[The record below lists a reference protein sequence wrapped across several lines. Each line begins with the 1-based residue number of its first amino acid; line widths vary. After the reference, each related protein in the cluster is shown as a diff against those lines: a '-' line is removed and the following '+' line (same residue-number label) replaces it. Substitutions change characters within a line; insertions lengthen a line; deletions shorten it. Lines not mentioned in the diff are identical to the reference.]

1 MYSIED
7 LSNTRSK
14 DSVTSGPC
22 IWVQKPRAN
31 TKSCEVKDLLIKKIK
46 KPSHQ
51 ERKHKHTY
59 PQYIDR
65 DVRAPEDRNPKDEEY
80 LRQFTKKMCQLKT
93 DAPAVILLLFIR
105 LHYTSEAPSELDNKP
120 FDKAKTGIMNTKIQE
135 IIRGHPNISSKD
147 VLRLL
152 TFSDVDRDHVERTT
166 TMQWQCEE
174 WYIHKAGFITASRCK
189 RVFTRQEA
197 IEKNEKDVT
206 KLVKDIVLPE
216 SPHSCG
222 QNQEVEPQNPR
233 EWGLFHEES
242 ARRAYQRV
250 ASHTHHKLELVSKGF
265 LISKSKPFLGASVDN
280 IQRCQ
285 CSDGCPNKVLEYK
298 CPWKHRDMH
307 PKEAFLTPEIGG
319 TVSKNGFALKPSSQY
334 LLPTSASNV
343 CE

>member
-1 MYSIED
+1 MYSLED
-7 LSNTRSK
+7 LLNTRGK
-14 DSVTSGPC
+14 DSVTSGLC
-22 IWVQKPRAN
+22 IWVKKPRAN
-31 TKSCEVKDLLIKKIK
+31 TKSCEVKDLVVKKIQ
-46 KPSHQ
+46 KPS
-51 ERKHKHTY
+51 
-59 PQYIDR
+59 
-65 DVRAPEDRNPKDEEY
+65 
-80 LRQFTKKMCQLKT
+80 
-93 DAPAVILLLFIR
+93 
-105 LHYTSEAPSELDNKP
+105 
-120 FDKAKTGIMNTKIQE
+120 QE
-135 IIRGHPNISSKD
+135 IIRGHPNISIKD

-152 TFSDVDRDHVERTT
+152 TFSDVERDHVEAT

-233 EWGLFHEES
+233 EWGLFHEEN

-319 TVSKNGFALKPSSQY
+319 TVSQNGFALKPSSQFY
-334 LLPTSASNV
+334 FQLQLQMFQVSELSLSILVVWTKQGVFTVEVPFNASFMTEV
-343 CE
+343 CSKLEMFWFQ

>member
-1 MYSIED
+1 MHLQ
-7 LSNTRSK
+7 LSY
-14 DSVTSGPC
+14 P
-22 IWVQKPRAN
+22 
-31 TKSCEVKDLLIKKIK
+31 LLK
-46 KPSHQ
+46 
-51 ERKHKHTY
+51 
-59 PQYIDR
+59 
-65 DVRAPEDRNPKDEEY
+65 
-80 LRQFTKKMCQLKT
+80 
-93 DAPAVILLLFIR
+93 R

-120 FDKAKTGIMNTKIQE
+120 FNKAKTGIMNTKIQE

-152 TFSDVDRDHVERTT
+152 TFSDVERDHVERTT

-216 SPHSCG
+216 SPHGCG

-319 TVSKNGFALKPSSQY
+319 TVSKNGFALKPSEYYFQLQLQMFQVSELSLSILVVWTKQGVFTVEVPFNASFMTEVCSE
-334 LLPTSASNV
+334 LEMFWFQQILPFMMNTLVSTTSFPGM
-343 CE
+343 

>member
-1 MYSIED
+1 M
-7 LSNTRSK
+7 
-14 DSVTSGPC
+14 
-22 IWVQKPRAN
+22 
-31 TKSCEVKDLLIKKIK
+31 KDLVVKKIK
-46 KPSHQ
+46 KPS
-51 ERKHKHTY
+51 
-59 PQYIDR
+59 
-65 DVRAPEDRNPKDEEY
+65 
-80 LRQFTKKMCQLKT
+80 
-93 DAPAVILLLFIR
+93 
-105 LHYTSEAPSELDNKP
+105 
-120 FDKAKTGIMNTKIQE
+120 QE
-135 IIRGHPNISSKD
+135 IIRGHPNISIKD

-152 TFSDVDRDHVERTT
+152 TFSDVERDHVEAT

-319 TVSKNGFALKPSSQY
+319 TVSQNGFALKPSSQFY
-334 LLPTSASNV
+334 FQLQLQMFQVSEPSLSILVVWTKQGVFTVEVPFNASFMTEV
-343 CE
+343 CSKLEMFWFQ

>member
-1 MYSIED
+1 
-7 LSNTRSK
+7 
-14 DSVTSGPC
+14 
-22 IWVQKPRAN
+22 
-31 TKSCEVKDLLIKKIK
+31 
-46 KPSHQ
+46 
-51 ERKHKHTY
+51 
-59 PQYIDR
+59 
-65 DVRAPEDRNPKDEEY
+65 
-80 LRQFTKKMCQLKT
+80 
-93 DAPAVILLLFIR
+93 
-105 LHYTSEAPSELDNKP
+105 
-120 FDKAKTGIMNTKIQE
+120 
-135 IIRGHPNISSKD
+135 
-147 VLRLL
+147 
-152 TFSDVDRDHVERTT
+152 
-166 TMQWQCEE
+166 MQWQCEE
-174 WYIHKAGFITASRCK
+174 WYIHKAGFITASRCR

-319 TVSKNGFALKPSSQY
+319 TVSKNGFALKPSEYYFQLQLQMFQVSELSLSILVVWTKQGVFTVEV
-334 LLPTSASNV
+334 PFNASFMTEV
-343 CE
+343 CSKLEMFWFQ